1 MYSAARR
8 ATVIAFALLLT
19 GSVLAMPRDAAAD
32 AHQFCRANMNLVL
45 FPFDIA
51 LAPFISA
58 KDMYY
63 GLTEVDDE
71 IVIKIVAAGP
81 GYVYLTFVQIGGGV
95 IRLTAGLF
103 EWLPGL
109 FTIRREGTTGALF
122 RSQDETWQ
130 MWSTEVGPCPIRFG
144 SSYNTINEG

>member
-1 MYSAARR
+1 MVLVSRR
-8 ATVIAFALLLT
+8 ATTAALALAVGLLAFAT
-19 GSVLAMPRDAAAD
+19 PRDASAD
-32 AHQFCRANMNLVL
+32 AAQFCRANMNVL
-45 FPFDIA
+45 LAPFDIA

-71 IVIKIVAAGP
+71 ILIKITAAGP
-81 GYVYLTFVQIGGGV
+81 GYVYLTVVQIGGGV
-95 IRLTAGLF
+95 IRVVAGLF

-144 SSYNTINEG
+144 SSYNTINEF

>member
-1 MYSAARR
+1 MSVAPRR
-8 ATVIAFALLLT
+8 ATIGLFAL
-19 GSVLAMPRDAAAD
+19 VLALSSFATPRDAAAD
-32 AHQFCRANMNLVL
+32 AAQFCRANMNILL
-45 FPFDIA
+45 APFDI
-51 LAPFISA
+51 LFAPFITG

-71 IVIKIVAAGP
+71 IVIKILAAGP
-81 GYVYLTFVQIGGGV
+81 GYVYLTFMQMGGGV
-95 IRLTAGLF
+95 IRLTAGIF